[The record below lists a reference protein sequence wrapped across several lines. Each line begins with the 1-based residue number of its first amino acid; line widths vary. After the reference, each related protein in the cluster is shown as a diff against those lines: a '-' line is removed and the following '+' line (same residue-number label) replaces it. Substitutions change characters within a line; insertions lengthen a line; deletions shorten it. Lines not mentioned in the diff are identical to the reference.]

1 MTDVIAISAATAAYA
16 TEPLKAS
23 ARVSGAG
30 LSQETMQSMSLE
42 ARKAD
47 AKHQKAM
54 MNIVGPAALAL
65 FFLDAGQQQK
75 SLPQATLREA
85 EEAYRDNHQDEDE
98 QSDEDDGEDENQ
110 QEDDEEFSVPVVEIL
125 ALPSPDDF
133 A

>member
-75 SLPQATLREA
+75 SLPQATIREA
-85 EEAYRDNHQDEDE
+85 EDAYRDNHQNEAESDE
-98 QSDEDDGEDENQ
+98 EDDGDESP
-110 QEDDEEFSVPVVEIL
+110 QEDDDEMFSEPVVEIL